1 MANLKTYLQSLLD
14 SFINNT
20 ETRQLIGH
28 QAYPS
33 NSSPITIFENGS
45 ADGWTVFATYT
56 PPADGF
62 VVLTCTSA
70 NIINREVSYSLIDRN
85 ATPMP
90 LIVPQAGSFTTSTM
104 VRKGETVR
112 FAGDNV
118 ANTSARFIPSYGNV

>member
-20 ETRQLIGH
+20 GTRQLIGH

-45 ADGWTVFATYT
+45 ADAWKVFATYT

-62 VVLTCTSA
+62 VVLKCRSA
-70 NIINREVSYSLIDRN
+70 NTIDREASYMLVDSN
-85 ATPMP
+85 ATPTS
-90 LIVPQAGSFTTSTM
+90 LIVPQSGTYSTSTM

-118 ANTSARFIPSYGNV
+118 AEASAKFISSYGNV

>member
-33 NSSPITIFENGS
+33 NSSPITIFENES
-45 ADGWTVFATYT
+45 TDAWKVFTTYT

-62 VVLTCTSA
+62 VVLRCRSA
-70 NIINREVSYSLIDRN
+70 NTIDHEISYVLADSN
-85 ATPMP
+85 ATPTS
-90 LIVPQAGSFTTSTM
+90 LIVPQSGAYSISTM

-112 FAGDNV
+112 IAGDNV
-118 ANTSARFIPSYGNV
+118 AEATAKFIPSYGNV